1 MVTID
6 RTRDL
11 AKERGISLSFI
22 CKRLGL
28 NNVYFIDREK
38 ASKEIPDQKLAVIA
52 DVLFTTVSY
61 LKGETEEKERPATEQ
76 GGGLS
81 AIPGYEKLSSANR
94 AAIDQLI
101 ENLLVSQSGP

>member
-6 RTRDL
+6 RTREL
-11 AKERGISLSFI
+11 AKERGISLTFI

-38 ASKEIPDQKLAVIA
+38 AGKEIPDEKLAVIA

-61 LKGETEEKERPATEQ
+61 LKGETDEKERPATAQ
-76 GGGLS
+76 GDGYS
-81 AIPGYEKLSSANR
+81 AIPGYEKLNRANR

-101 ENLLVSQSGP
+101 EHLVNSQSGQ

>member
-11 AKERGISLSFI
+11 AKERGISLTFI

-38 ASKEIPDQKLAVIA
+38 AGKEIPEQKLAVIA
-52 DVLFTTVSY
+52 EVLFTTVAY
-61 LKGETEEKERPATEQ
+61 LKGETDEKEIPATGM
-76 GGGLS
+76 GGGQS
-81 AIPGYEKLSSANR
+81 VIPGYDKLNSANR
-94 AAIDQLI
+94 AAIDQLV
-101 ENLLVSQSGP
+101 ENLVRSQSEQ